1 MKQTNYWL
9 DEESSSDDL
18 DLDEI
23 ETIIE

>member
-1 MKQTNYWL
+1 MKQKTNYWL
-9 DEESSSDDL
+9 DEESNDDL